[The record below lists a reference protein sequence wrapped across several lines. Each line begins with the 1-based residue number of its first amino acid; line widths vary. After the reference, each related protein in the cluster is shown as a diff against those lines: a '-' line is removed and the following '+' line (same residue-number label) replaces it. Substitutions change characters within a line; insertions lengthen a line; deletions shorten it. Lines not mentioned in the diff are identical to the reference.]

1 VEKLEKIEKE
11 IINLVEDY
19 VSAKNEHSK
28 HFVPGITHIPVSG
41 RVLDEYDYKNLISSS
56 LDGWLTA
63 GEYTEIFE
71 KKLRSYLNCRH
82 SLMVNSGSSANLV
95 IMTGIKKLLDLND
108 GDEVITSG
116 VNFPTT
122 LNPILQNNLIPVLID
137 VEIGSYN
144 INPELIEK
152 AITKKTKGI
161 VLAHTL
167 GNPFDV
173 NAILEICE
181 KYNLFL
187 MEDCCDAL
195 GAKYENKT
203 VGNFGLAGS
212 LSFYPAHHITTGEG
226 GAVYTNN
233 AKLKKIMESI
243 RDWGRDCYC
252 PPGVDNTCKKRYDW
266 QLGELPHG
274 YDHKYTYSNIGYNL
288 KSSDLQASIGI
299 SQLEKADSFIEKRNS
314 NFEKLYKYFSEFD
327 QFILPK
333 KHEKSEPSWF
343 GFPLTVKKNSVGF
356 NRQELLIHYQEHNI
370 GNRLL
375 FAGNIKKQ
383 PAYEK
388 ANIKVSGNLQNSD
401 IVMNDTFWL
410 GVYPG
415 LTDEMIDYIYKST
428 KEFLTK

>member
-1 VEKLEKIEKE
+1 MDDIDSLQKKILS
-11 IINLVEDY
+11 LVEDFY
-19 VSAKNEHSK
+19 ELKNENSNY
-28 HFVPGITHIPVSG
+28 FVPGVSHIPVSG
-41 RVLDEYDYKNLISSS
+41 RVLSAEDYKSMVAAA

-63 GEYTEIFE
+63 GEFTDKFE
-71 KKLRSYLNCRH
+71 KDLSKFLGCRH

-95 IMTGIKKLLDLND
+95 IMSGITKLLDLQP
-108 GDEVITSG
+108 GDEIITSG

-122 LNPILQNNLIPVLID
+122 LNPIIQNNLVPVLID
-137 VEIGSYN
+137 VDIGTYN
-144 INPELIEK
+144 INIDLIES
-152 AITKKTKGI
+152 AINSKTKGI

-173 NAILEICE
+173 ASILEICE
-181 KYNLFL
+181 KYDLFL

-195 GAKYENKT
+195 GAKFDNKI

-226 GAVYTNN
+226 GAVYTNSP
-233 AKLKKIMESI
+233 KLKKIMESI

-266 QLGELPHG
+266 QLGELPYG

-288 KSSDLQASIGI
+288 KSSDLQASIGTT
-299 SQLEKADSFIEKRNS
+299 QLNKAGDFIKKRNE
-314 NFEKLYKYFSEFD
+314 NFVKLFNNFSEFGE
-327 QFILPK
+327 FILPK
-333 KHEKSEPSWF
+333 SLESAQPSWF
-343 GFPLTVKKNSVGF
+343 GFPLTIKDDASFK
-356 NRQELLIHYQEHNI
+356 RDDLLKFYQERNI

-383 PAYEK
+383 PAYQK
-388 ANIKVSGNLQNSD
+388 ANMIVGSDLTNSD
-401 IVMNDTFWL
+401 TVMNNTFWL

-415 LTDEMIDYIYKST
+415 LNDEMIDYVFEST
-428 KEFLTK
+428 KEFISR

>member
-1 VEKLEKIEKE
+1 MEKLGKIEKE
-11 IINLVEDY
+11 IFNLVEEY
-19 VSAKNEHSK
+19 LLIKNEQK
-28 HFVPGITHIPVSG
+28 NHFVPGISHIPVSG
-41 RVLDEYDYKNLISSS
+41 RVLDSSDYKNLISSS
-56 LDGWLTA
+56 LDGWLTS
-63 GEYTEIFE
+63 GKYTEVFE
-71 KKLRSYLNCRH
+71 KNLNSFLNCRH

-95 IMTGIKKLLDLND
+95 IMSGIKKLLELND
-108 GDEVITSG
+108 GDEIITSG

-122 LNPILQNNLIPVLID
+122 LNPILQNNLTPVLVD

-144 INPELIEK
+144 INPELIEN
-152 AITKKTKGI
+152 AITSKTRGI

-167 GNPFDV
+167 GNPFDIESV
-173 NAILEICE
+173 LDICK
-181 KYNLFL
+181 KYDLFL

-195 GAKYENKT
+195 GAKFDNKI

-299 SQLEKADSFIEKRNS
+299 TQLRKATDYINNRND
-314 NFEKLYKYFSEFD
+314 NFKILYESFSEFD
-327 QFILPK
+327 EFILPK
-333 KHEKSEPSWF
+333 KIKKSEPSWF
-343 GFPLTVKKNSVGF
+343 GFPLTIRDNAGF
-356 NRQELLIHYQEHNI
+356 NRQDLLLHYQNHNI

-383 PAYEK
+383 PAYQK
-388 ANIKVSGNLQNSD
+388 SNIKVSGSLINSD
-401 IVMNDTFWL
+401 KVMNNTFWL

-415 LTDEMIDYIYKST
+415 LTNEMLDYVYKST
-428 KEFLTK
+428 KEFISK

>member
-1 VEKLEKIEKE
+1 MEKLEKIEKE

-71 KKLRSYLNCRH
+71 KNLRSYLNCRH

-161 VLAHTL
+161 VLAHT
-167 GNPFDV
+167 V
-173 NAILEICE
+173 
-181 KYNLFL
+181 K
-187 MEDCCDAL
+187 
-195 GAKYENKT
+195 
-203 VGNFGLAGS
+203 
-212 LSFYPAHHITTGEG
+212 SF
-226 GAVYTNN
+226 
-233 AKLKKIMESI
+233 
-243 RDWGRDCYC
+243 
-252 PPGVDNTCKKRYDW
+252 
-266 QLGELPHG
+266 
-274 YDHKYTYSNIGYNL
+274 
-288 KSSDLQASIGI
+288 
-299 SQLEKADSFIEKRNS
+299 
-314 NFEKLYKYFSEFD
+314 
-327 QFILPK
+327 
-333 KHEKSEPSWF
+333 
-343 GFPLTVKKNSVGF
+343 
-356 NRQELLIHYQEHNI
+356 
-370 GNRLL
+370 
-375 FAGNIKKQ
+375 
-383 PAYEK
+383 
-388 ANIKVSGNLQNSD
+388 
-401 IVMNDTFWL
+401 
-410 GVYPG
+410 
-415 LTDEMIDYIYKST
+415 
-428 KEFLTK
+428 

>member
-1 VEKLEKIEKE
+1 MDDIDSLQKKILS
-11 IINLVEDY
+11 LVEDFY
-19 VSAKNEHSK
+19 ELKNKNSNY
-28 HFVPGITHIPVSG
+28 FVPGVSHIPVSG
-41 RVLDEYDYKNLISSS
+41 RVLSAEDYKSMVAAA

-63 GEYTEIFE
+63 GEFTDKFE
-71 KKLRSYLNCRH
+71 KDLSKFLGCRH

-95 IMTGIKKLLDLND
+95 IMSGITKLLDLQP
-108 GDEVITSG
+108 GDEIITSG

-122 LNPILQNNLIPVLID
+122 LNPIIQNNLVPVLID
-137 VEIGSYN
+137 VDIGTYN
-144 INPELIEK
+144 INIDLIES
-152 AITKKTKGI
+152 AINSKTKGI

-173 NAILEICE
+173 ASILEICE
-181 KYNLFL
+181 KYDLFL

-195 GAKYENKT
+195 GAKFDNKI

-226 GAVYTNN
+226 GAVYTNSP
-233 AKLKKIMESI
+233 KLKKIMESI

-266 QLGELPHG
+266 QLGELPYG

-299 SQLEKADSFIEKRNS
+299 TQLNKAEDFIKKRNE
-314 NFEKLYKYFSEFD
+314 NFAKLYNNFSEFGE
-327 QFILPK
+327 FILPK
-333 KHEKSEPSWF
+333 SLESAQPSWF
-343 GFPLTVKKNSVGF
+343 GFPLTIKDDASFK
-356 NRQELLIHYQEHNI
+356 RDDLLKFYQERNI

-383 PAYEK
+383 PAYQK
-388 ANIKVSGNLQNSD
+388 ANMIVGSDLTNSD
-401 IVMNDTFWL
+401 IVMNNTFWL

-415 LTDEMIDYIYKST
+415 LNDEMIDYVFEST
-428 KEFLTK
+428 KEFISR